1 MSLEVLWEML
11 DSLRALIIGKLLLIA
26 KLRISLRLGS
36 VLHGSLIL
44 ILLFVIILLALP
56 IMVFFLF
63 IIGLGQLRHSSN
75 ASGPAYGKR
84 FKK

>member
-1 MSLEVLWEML
+1 ML
-11 DSLRALIIGKLLLIA
+11 DLLKELIIGKLLPIL
-26 KLRISLRLGS
+26 KLRINLKLEL
-36 VLHGSLIL
+36 VHHENLIL
-44 ILLFVIILLALP
+44 IQHFVIILLDSL
-56 IMVFFLF
+56 IMVFIIF